1 MICTAKSPNDYHLL
15 VRPQFNVKIYDC
27 QCNVVANIDGNLALD
42 LIEDIKETEGIQSAK
57 DVWWETYLYIK
68 EQKNKQY
75 KEKGL
80 M

>member
-1 MICTAKSPNDYHLL
+1 MICTAKSLNDYHLL
-15 VRPQFNVKIYDC
+15 TLPKFNVTIYDC

-42 LIEDIKETEGIQSAK
+42 LIEDIQEAEGIQAAK

-68 EQKNKQY
+68 EQENKQY

-80 M
+80 I

>member
-15 VRPQFNVKIYDC
+15 VPPKFNVQIYDC
-27 QCNVVANIDGNLALD
+27 QCNIVANINGNLALD
-42 LIEDIKETEGIQSAK
+42 VIENIKETEGIQEAK

-68 EQKNKQY
+68 EQEEKQY

-80 M
+80 I